1 MPEIAEV
8 RIMSDY
14 INHHSDGNTYHSA
27 YHVEKGNIAKKFH
40 KKEFLLESSSNGK
53 ELLVK
58 MGDIPIYCFMGMSGN
73 WKYVPTD
80 KWEDTK
86 HIRLRFD
93 NNDGYSLLMHGGYMG
108 PKYSVNKK
116 FNGVKRGPDPVKEFD
131 KFKENII
138 SNLERKH
145 FDKPICDVLLDQR
158 YFNGVGNYVRST
170 VLYYLDINPF
180 LDARETIKN
189 NIDILEMCRDVAIKA
204 YKLNGGQ
211 LRDWKNPFDSDYKEF
226 RDWVFYQ
233 KGISCKDSTGR
244 TFWFDKK
251 WENKCVYK

>member
-14 INHHSDGNTYHSA
+14 INHHSDGNTYHTA
-27 YHVEKGNIAKKFH
+27 YHVERGNIAKKFH
-40 KKEFLLESSSNGK
+40 ENEFQIESTSNGK

-73 WKYVPTD
+73 WKYVPTNEC
-80 KWEDTK
+80 EDTK
-86 HIRLRFD
+86 HTRLRFD
-93 NNDGYSLLMHGGYMG
+93 NKDGFSLLMHGGYMG

-131 KFKENII
+131 KFKENIL
-138 SNLERKH
+138 SNIELKH

-180 LDARETIKN
+180 
-189 NIDILEMCRDVAIKA
+189 EMQEK
-204 YKLNGGQ
+204 Q
-211 LRDWKNPFDSDYKEF
+211 
-226 RDWVFYQ
+226 
-233 KGISCKDSTGR
+233 
-244 TFWFDKK
+244 
-251 WENKCVYK
+251 